1 MTIIVSIGDYRN
13 VESIMSVMDAAFDP
27 EFGEAWTAAQCA
39 GLMVMPGSVLFV
51 AHEGTEIVGFALV
64 RSILEEAELLLIATH
79 PKHRRRGVAKN
90 LIQFLFNYEKREGVR
105 SVFLEV
111 REGNDAIA
119 LYNVMGFTQVGRRAN
134 YYKGLENKQFDALS
148 LRADL

>member
-39 GLMVMPGSVLFV
+39 GLMIMPGATLCV
-51 AHEGTEIVGFALV
+51 AHEGTEIVGFALL

-79 PKHRRRGVAKN
+79 PKHRRRGVAKS
-90 LIQFLFNYEKREGVR
+90 LIEFLFNYAKSQGVR

-111 REGNDAIA
+111 REGNDAIS
-119 LYNVMGFTQVGRRAN
+119 LYKFMGFTQVGRRTN

-148 LRADL
+148 LRANL